1 MPVEEM
7 RIKEVK
13 EVKEVKGVK
22 DDTIDN
28 D

>member
-1 MPVEEM
+1 MPIEEM

>member
-1 MPVEEM
+1 MSVEEM